1 MQPQPPFD
9 WSRWFLLEPVPPA
22 QQIAGGYNPWLVALS
37 VVVAVAASWAA
48 MQLAA
53 DVRRTTHPAARWS
66 ALGAGSLA
74 LGAGVWAMHFI
85 GMLAFQLC
93 TDVEYSP
100 GITLL
105 SMLPSLLAAAA
116 ALHLLARPR
125 VSAGQLLLGGLL
137 VGAGIGTMHY
147 GGMLAMRM
155 DARLAFDPLGFAASI
170 VLAVVLAVLALWI
183 RFGLAHRLR
192 LGAHALNLLAGVVM
206 GLAITGMHYL
216 GMAAARFIGPTDPAF
231 DPTQDAQ
238 TVLALGIAFVAVTIG
253 ALAVTV
259 QALLRSQ
266 HLNQRLRDSDGR
278 LRAVL
283 DTAVDGIVSTD
294 RLGRILSFNASAERI
309 FGWPAQEIV
318 GRNIAVLMN
327 NMSADPR
334 SAAHAKQLQ
343 DRFGPLLGASRE
355 VVGRHRDGH
364 PVALRL
370 AISRTEDTGEP
381 MYLGIVTDISEH
393 KAIES
398 TLRNREA
405 QYRTLIANMPGVA
418 FRSEA
423 RLHAQMLFVSE
434 RIETLTGWRA
444 DEFTDNK
451 RSLEALIPPADRQA
465 RSTAIAQA
473 LAQNQPY
480 AVEYRLRRADGAER
494 WVSESAGAVRDADG
508 VLQWIDG
515 VMLDVTDERERARA
529 FETTG
534 AVLNRAMAVL
544 EIDPNGHILAC
555 NDNYVAMLGYDRAD
569 ELIGRPYLDMMPRH
583 QRASPEQLRMLEALK
598 RGEVLAGEFERVGK
612 NGRELWVQATY
623 NPVFDGAGRVVKMM
637 AFKTDITLRKTMERE
652 LRRAKAAAEQ
662 AAQARSSFLAN
673 MSHEIRT
680 PMNAILGFTDVL
692 LSTALAPTQRRHLET
707 VRQAGQSLLGLLNDI
722 LDTAKLEKGAVELE
736 IADFSLRQLCEQ
748 VVNSMRL
755 SAEKK
760 GLALAL
766 DYPALLS
773 DYRRGDALRI
783 QQVLVNLVG
792 NAIKFTHRGQVGI
805 HIEQRAETTVIAIVD
820 TGIGIAPERV
830 ERIFDAFA
838 QADATI
844 TRQFGGTGLGTT
856 IARQLTELMGGRIV
870 VSSQLGVGS
879 RFEVHLPLPGGQAP
893 VADAAANASQLP
905 PLSVLVA
912 DDVPQ
917 NVELLDLLLQ
927 ADGHRVRSARN
938 GREALALLAEHRFD
952 LVLMDMHMPELD
964 GLSATRQWRT
974 RERDE
979 GLVPTPVIALTAS
992 VQAVDRLAAQQAGMD
1007 GFATKPVVT
1016 GQLFAEMARV
1026 LGLQTQLP
1034 ATRPLELRESASDV
1048 VDWNQGQALWKSR
1061 ERLQNAI
1068 ANFVRSHAAA
1078 PLDLADA
1085 LDRQD
1090 AAALASLAHRI
1101 GGAAGNLALPAL
1113 RLAAQALERAARAG
1127 QLPAMQ
1133 AGVPALLAQLQ
1144 AVVAILPA
1152 PASEPAPAP
1161 SPPTVLAP
1169 LEQRSVLSDLEGL
1182 RRALK
1187 RNELDEDALN
1197 QLADVLSPADIR
1209 QLMDAIDNF
1218 DFDAAVR
1225 CVDRLRA
1232 SLQTELGTLP

>member
-1 MQPQPPFD
+1 MQPPPLFD
-9 WSRWFLLEPVPPA
+9 WTQWFLLEAVPPA

-37 VVVAVAASWAA
+37 VVVAVAASCAA
-48 MQLAA
+48 MQLAVGA
-53 DVRRTTHPAARWS
+53 RHTTGPAARWS
-66 ALGAGSLA
+66 ALAAGSLA

-93 TDVEYSP
+93 TDVDYSP

-170 VLAVVLAVLALWI
+170 VLAVVLAMVALWI
-183 RFGLAHRLR
+183 RFGLAHRVR
-192 LGAHALNLLAGVVM
+192 LGGQALNLLSGTVM
-206 GLAITGMHYL
+206 GLAITGMHYQA
-216 GMAAARFIGPTDPAF
+216 MAAARFIGPTDPAF
-231 DPTQDAQ
+231 DPTKDAHA
-238 TVLALGIAFVAVTIG
+238 VLALGIAFVAVTIG

-266 HLNQRLRDSDGR
+266 HLNQRLRDSEGR

-283 DTAVDGIVSTD
+283 DTAVDGIVSAD
-294 RLGRILSFNASAERI
+294 RNGRILSFNASAERI
-309 FGWPAQEIV
+309 FGWPAAEIV
-318 GRNIAVLMN
+318 GRNIGLLMN
-327 NMSADPR
+327 DMPDDDGAADH
-334 SAAHAKQLQ
+334 AAQLK
-343 DRFGPLLGASRE
+343 DRLRPLVGASRE
-355 VVGRHRDGH
+355 VVGRHRDGR
-364 PVALRL
+364 PVPLRL
-370 AISRTEDTGEP
+370 AISRTDDAGEP
-381 MYLGIVTDISEH
+381 MYLGIVTDISER
-393 KAIES
+393 KAIEG

-423 RLHAQMLFVSE
+423 RLHAQMLFVSD

-444 DEFTDNK
+444 DEFTGNL

-465 RSTAIAQA
+465 RSNAIAHA
-473 LAQNQPY
+473 LEQDQPY

-494 WVSESAGAVRDADG
+494 WVAESAGGVRDADG

-515 VMLDVTDERERARA
+515 VMLDVTEERARAKA

-534 AVLNRAMAVL
+534 SVLDRAMAVL
-544 EIDPNGHILAC
+544 EIDPDGRILNCNG
-555 NDNYVAMLGYDRAD
+555 NYVAMLGYDRAD
-569 ELIGRPYLDMMPRH
+569 ELVGRPYRDMMPQR
-583 QRASPEQLRMLEALK
+583 QRASPEQLRTLEAI
-598 RGEVLAGEFERVGK
+598 RSGEVLAGEFERVGK

-623 NPVFDGAGRVVKMM
+623 NPVFDGAGRLVKMM

-652 LRRAKAAAEQ
+652 LRQAKAVAEQ

-692 LSTALAPTQRRHLET
+692 LNTALAPTQRRHLET

-736 IADFSLRQLCEQ
+736 LTDFSLRQLCEQ
-748 VVNSMRL
+748 VVASMRL
-755 SAEKK
+755 TAEKK
-760 GLALAL
+760 GLALGL

-773 DYRRGDALRI
+773 DFRQGDALRI

-792 NAIKFTHRGQVGI
+792 NAIKFTHQGRIDVRVD
-805 HIEQRAETTVIAIVD
+805 QRADMTVVSIVD
-820 TGIGIAPERV
+820 TGIGIAPDRL

-856 IARQLTELMGGRIV
+856 IARQLTELMGGSIV
-870 VSSQLGVGS
+870 VRSELGVGS
-879 RFEVHLPLPGGQAP
+879 CFEVHLPLQAGHAP
-893 VADAAANASQLP
+893 RAGAAASASRLP

-917 NVELLDLLLQ
+917 NVELLELLLQ
-927 ADGHRVRSARN
+927 ADGHGVRSARN
-938 GREALALLAEHRFD
+938 GREALELLAEHKFD
-952 LVLMDMHMPELD
+952 LVLMDMHMPEID
-964 GLSATRQWRT
+964 GLGATRTLRA
-974 RERDE
+974 RERAQ

-992 VQAVDRLAAQQAGMD
+992 VQAADRLAAQQAGMD

-1016 GQLFAEMARV
+1016 AQLFAEVARV
-1026 LGLQTQLP
+1026 LGLQPAPQ
-1034 ATRPLELRESASDV
+1034 ATRALEPDESNAV
-1048 VDWNQGQALWKSR
+1048 VDWKQGLALWQSR
-1061 ERLQNAI
+1061 ERLQAAI
-1068 ANFVRSHAAA
+1068 GHFVQGLADA

-1085 LDRQD
+1085 LARQD
-1090 AAALASLAHRI
+1090 MAALAALAHRI
-1101 GGAAGNLALPAL
+1101 GGAAGNMALPAL
-1113 RLAAQALERAARAG
+1113 RLAAQVLERAARAG
-1127 QLPAMQ
+1127 QLEPAQ
-1133 AGVPALLAQLQ
+1133 AAVPALLAQLQ
-1144 AVVAILPA
+1144 AVVATLPPPAAA
-1152 PASEPAPAP
+1152 PPERPP
-1161 SPPTVLAP
+1161 SVLAP
-1169 LEQRSVLSDLEGL
+1169 LEQHSVLNDLDGL
-1182 RRALK
+1182 QRALK

-1197 QLADVLSPADIR
+1197 QLAELLPPVELR
-1209 QLMDAIDNF
+1209 QLMAAIDNF
-1218 DFDAAVR
+1218 DFEAAVR

-1232 SLQTELGTLP
+1232 NLQTDTETLP

>member
-1 MQPQPPFD
+1 MQPPLTFD
-9 WSRWFLLEPVPPA
+9 WTRWFLLEPVSPA
-22 QQIAGGYNPWLVALS
+22 QQIAGGYSPWLVALS
-37 VVVAVAASWAA
+37 VVVAIAASWAA
-48 MQLAA
+48 MQLGVGA
-53 DVRRTTHPAARWS
+53 RRTTRPVARWS
-66 ALGAGSLA
+66 ALGAGSLV
-74 LGAGVWAMHFI
+74 LGGGVWAMHFI

-93 TDVEYSP
+93 TDVDYSP

-125 VSAGQLLLGGLL
+125 VTAGQLLLGGVL

-147 GGMLAMRM
+147 GGMLAMHM
-155 DARLAFDPLGFAASI
+155 NARLAFDPLGFAASI

-192 LGAHALNLLAGVVM
+192 LGGHALNLLAGVVM
-206 GLAITGMHYL
+206 GLAIAGMHYL

-231 DPTQDAQ
+231 DPTQDSQA
-238 TVLALGIAFVAVTIG
+238 VLALGIAFVAVTIG

-266 HLNQRLRDSDGR
+266 QLNQRLRASEGR

-283 DTAVDGIVSTD
+283 DTAVDGIVSAD
-294 RLGRILSFNASAERI
+294 RSGRILSFNASAERI
-309 FGWPAQEIV
+309 FGWVAQEIV
-318 GRNIAVLMN
+318 GRNIGLLMN
-327 NMSADPR
+327 NMSGHPG
-334 SAAHAKQLQ
+334 SAAHAAQLQ

-381 MYLGIVTDISEH
+381 MYLGIVTDISER
-393 KAIES
+393 KAIEGALS
-398 TLRNREA
+398 NREA

-423 RLHAQMLFVSE
+423 KLHAQMLFVSE

-444 DEFTDNK
+444 DEFTGNL

-465 RSTAIAQA
+465 RSHAIAQA
-473 LAQNQPY
+473 LAQDQPY
-480 AVEYRLRRADGAER
+480 AVEYRIRRADGAER
-494 WVSESAGAVRDADG
+494 WISESAGGVRDADG

-515 VMLDVTDERERARA
+515 VMLDVTEERARAKA

-534 AVLNRAMAVL
+534 SVLNRAMAVL
-544 EIDPNGHILAC
+544 EIDPHGRILHC

-569 ELIGRPYLDMMPRH
+569 ELIGRPYQDMMPRH
-583 QRASPEQLRMLEALK
+583 QRAAPEQQRTLEAIR

-652 LRRAKAAAEQ
+652 LRQAKARAEQ

-692 LSTALAPTQRRHLET
+692 LNTALAPTQRRHLET

-736 IADFSLRQLCEQ
+736 LSDFSLRQLCEQ
-748 VVNSMRL
+748 VVASMRL
-755 SAEKK
+755 TAEKK
-760 GLALAL
+760 GLVLAL
-766 DYPALLS
+766 DYPAALS
-773 DYRRGDALRI
+773 DFRQGDALRI

-792 NAIKFTHRGQVGI
+792 NAIKFTHRGRIDVRV
-805 HIEQRAETTVIAIVD
+805 EQRAELTVIAIAD
-820 TGIGIAPERV
+820 TGIGIAPDRV

-856 IARQLTELMGGRIV
+856 IARQLTELMGGSIV
-870 VSSQLGVGS
+870 VRSQVGVGS
-879 RFEVHLPLPGGQAP
+879 CFEVQLPLRSGEAP
-893 VADAAANASQLP
+893 VVDAGASTGQLP

-938 GREALALLAEHRFD
+938 GREALALLADHKFD

-964 GLSATRQWRT
+964 GLGATRAWRT
-974 RERDE
+974 HERDA

-992 VQAVDRLAAQQAGMD
+992 VQAADRLAAQEAGMD

-1016 GQLFAEMARV
+1016 AQLFAEMARV
-1026 LGLQTQLP
+1026 LGLLVQAP
-1034 ATRPLELRESASDV
+1034 ATRPQELRDGANDV
-1048 VDWNQGQALWKSR
+1048 VDWDQGLALWKSR
-1061 ERLQNAI
+1061 ERLQAAM
-1068 ANFVRSHAAA
+1068 ANFVRSHAAT

-1090 AAALASLAHRI
+1090 TATLAVLAHRI

-1113 RLAAQALERAARAG
+1113 RLAAQVLERAARAG
-1127 QLPAMQ
+1127 QPGAMQ
-1133 AGVPALLAQLQ
+1133 AGVPALLAQLH

-1152 PASEPAPAP
+1152 PAPAPAP
-1161 SPPTVLAP
+1161 RTPTVLAP

-1182 RRALK
+1182 QRALK
-1187 RNELDEDALN
+1187 RNALDEDALN
-1197 QLADVLSPADIR
+1197 QLADVLSPADMR

-1232 SLQTELGTLP
+1232 HLQTDTETLP